1 MSSDNFSSSEDP
13 IYVHCRTS
21 AISDIRFKKRK
32 AASTMPNSIAITKSK
47 NNVNKKVIIKT
58 AMSLFGAVFIMRTKV
73 RHPLIL

>member
-1 MSSDNFSSSEDP
+1 
-13 IYVHCRTS
+13 
-21 AISDIRFKKRK
+21 
-32 AASTMPNSIAITKSK
+32 MPNSIAITKSK